1 MNTKKH
7 LKGMNKVLYKYY
19 QGESICPY
27 NDTDGFKCAL
37 WESEKI
43 FYDNYH
49 GSNEETTKGL
59 ANWVASHLGGWL
71 PMSLSEA
78 LTEYFD
84 GAIPQD
90 IKRIYL

>member
-1 MNTKKH
+1 MNTRVPKIDI
-7 LKGMNKVLYKYY
+7 NKVLYKYY
-19 QGESICPY
+19 KGESVCPY
-27 NDTDGFKCAL
+27 NDTDGFKSAL

-49 GSNEETTKGL
+49 GSVEETMDGL
-59 ANWVASHLGGWL
+59 TNWVASHLGGWI
-71 PMSLSEA
+71 PMSLSEV

-84 GAIPQD
+84 GTIPQD